1 MHLQTTV
8 YTGVKVKLNTSLFDY
23 AEKKGIIVN
32 SYYLTPEY
40 IPDELICRDDQI
52 GELAMICKPIFEGDK
67 PKHCLVLGPTGTG
80 KTVVFKH
87 VFKSLAARIDN
98 DKIRL
103 DALLKKK
110 ADLEANGKSLDA
122 QDQIALKMFNRIVP
136 GINIIWDH
144 VSCKETSTP
153 SGILHQLITKLDP
166 YTKISRRGTPLDTL
180 YNVLYDLMRTK
191 NVGLI
196 VALDEIDF
204 LKDDSLIYNLSRAA
218 VEEKLIGRQFI
229 TVIGLSN
236 NIRYDEKL
244 DERVKSSTT
253 FEKIYFPP
261 YTVTD
266 IYHIINARAEIAL
279 EPESYDYETI
289 EACAKKAYD
298 SGGDV
303 RIALKVIKAAAEL
316 AEQKLNDKIN
326 VDDIYAA
333 QEMVLRDE
341 LVRALL
347 QLTTRQ
353 QLVLLAVLKLKQ
365 YNIIPTSGQVTDV
378 YVHLCKYISL
388 DTHDLTVVPKSI
400 NILELLGIVN
410 TQSSHMGRK
419 GGNTRL
425 INVREEDRLKIA
437 ETIYGDGLLF
447 KDLMG
452 YNPIEDHRQII
463 YESNKKR
470 GWVK

>member
-1 MHLQTTV
+1 M
-8 YTGVKVKLNTSLFDY
+8 KVNTSLFDY
-23 AEKKGIIVN
+23 AEKKGIILN

-52 GELAMICKPIFEGDK
+52 GELALICKPIFEGDK

-87 VFKSLAARIDN
+87 VFKSLVARIEN
-98 DKIRL
+98 DKTRL
-103 DALLKKK
+103 DSLLKTK
-110 ADLEANGKSLDA
+110 ADLEAKGKSLDP
-122 QDQIALKMFNRIVP
+122 QDQTALKMLKRIVP
-136 GINIIWDH
+136 DINIIWDH

-166 YTKISRRGTPLDTL
+166 YTKISRRGTPLDTM

-204 LKDDSLIYNLSRAA
+204 LKDDSLLYNLSRAA

-229 TVIGLSN
+229 TMIGLSN

-261 YTVTD
+261 YTITD
-266 IYHIINARAEIAL
+266 IYQIINARAEMAL
-279 EPESYDYETI
+279 EPDSYNYEII

-303 RIALKVIKAAAEL
+303 RIALKVVKAAAEL
-316 AEQKLNDKIN
+316 AEQKQSDKIN
-326 VDDIYAA
+326 VDDIYTA
-333 QEMVLRDE
+333 QEMVQRDE

-353 QLVLLAVLKLKQ
+353 QLVLMAVLKLKQ
-365 YNIIPTSGQVTDV
+365 YNIVPTSGQVTDV

-388 DTHDLTVVPKSI
+388 DTHDLTVVSKSI

-425 INVREEDRLKIA
+425 INVREEDRSKIV
-437 ETIYGDGLLF
+437 ETLYGDELLF
-447 KDLMG
+447 KDLAG
-452 YNPIEDHRQII
+452 YNPIDDHRHII
-463 YESNKKR
+463 YENNKKR